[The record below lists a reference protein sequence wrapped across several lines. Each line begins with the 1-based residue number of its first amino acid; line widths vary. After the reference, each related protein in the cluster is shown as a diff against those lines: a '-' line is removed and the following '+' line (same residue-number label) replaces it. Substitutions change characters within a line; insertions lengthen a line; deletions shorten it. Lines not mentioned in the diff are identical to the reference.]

1 MIKFDLICFT
11 FLIAG
16 IILFSIMAALYVDG
30 FFYRLFNKK
39 KKK

>member
-1 MIKFDLICFT
+1 MTKFDLNCFI